1 MKTTDYDM
9 INEFAIIHFPS
20 NTVSKNRQGEGLGDE
35 KEKIAQQDSEKKTLL
50 LFTYT
55 NLFSV
60 FLKRSPWE
68 GLGKDIGQL
77 VLRFHKQYLD
87 ESVFVHFSNK
97 MITVVDMFCP
107 WMEFRVAN

>member
-1 MKTTDYDM
+1 
-9 INEFAIIHFPS
+9 
-20 NTVSKNRQGEGLGDE
+20 
-35 KEKIAQQDSEKKTLL
+35 
-50 LFTYT
+50 
-55 NLFSV
+55 
-60 FLKRSPWE
+60 
-68 GLGKDIGQL
+68 L

>member
-20 NTVSKNRQGEGLGDE
+20 NTVSKNRQR
-35 KEKIAQQDSEKKTLL
+35 KDSETRKKIHSQIAKKTLF

-60 FLKRSPWE
+60 FLKWNPWE

-77 VLRFHKQYLD
+77 VLRFHEQYLD
-87 ESVFVHFSNK
+87 
-97 MITVVDMFCP
+97 
-107 WMEFRVAN
+107 